1 MQTAALKAPAA
12 IGLEYRSTFWVKMI
26 LLLLLI
32 LGGLVEHMEII
43 RPANSATTMHYYSL
57 HIFCKSFI
65 NGMN

>member
-1 MQTAALKAPAA
+1 MQTAALKAAAA

-43 RPANSATTMHYYSL
+43 RPANSATTVH
-57 HIFCKSFI
+57 
-65 NGMN
+65 

>member
-1 MQTAALKAPAA
+1 MQTAALKAAAA

-43 RPANSATTMHYYSL
+43 RPANSATTMHYYIPCIYFANLLSTV
-57 HIFCKSFI
+57 
-65 NGMN
+65 